1 MNNYMKI
8 ILITYTHMMPH
19 GVELNGLK
27 LSERLESCIGSI
39 IDHHAGAEL

>member
-8 ILITYTHMMPH
+8 IHITDTHIMPH

-27 LSERLESCIGSI
+27 PSERLESCIANI
-39 IDHHAGAEL
+39 IEHHADAEL